1 MKNWLNKWIT
11 RLAGFI
17 EIAVSILIL
26 ISILL
31 ASVSLVQE
39 MGLFDGKLLTVD
51 TFEGFLGHALALVIG
66 LEFIKMLI
74 KHTPG
79 AAIEVLLYAIA
90 RQIIVYHTTTLE
102 TLIGILAVAGIFAI
116 RKFLFVRTF
125 DDKPKGQANSD
136 KVESLSEESEE
147 EPGES

>member
-1 MKNWLNKWIT
+1 
-11 RLAGFI
+11 
-17 EIAVSILIL
+17 
-26 ISILL
+26 
-31 ASVSLVQE
+31 

-79 AAIEVLLYAIA
+79 AAIEVLLYAIG

>member
-31 ASVSLVQE
+31 ASVSLIQE

-102 TLIGILAVAGIFAI
+102 TLIGILAVAAIFAI
-116 RKFLFVRTF
+116 RKRCV
-125 DDKPKGQANSD
+125 
-136 KVESLSEESEE
+136 
-147 EPGES
+147 